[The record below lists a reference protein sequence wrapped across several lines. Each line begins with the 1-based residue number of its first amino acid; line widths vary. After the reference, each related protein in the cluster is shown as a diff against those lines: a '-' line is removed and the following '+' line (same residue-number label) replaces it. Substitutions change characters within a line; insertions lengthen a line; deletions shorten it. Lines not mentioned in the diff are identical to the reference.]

1 MLQSNHRPNRD
12 GFLGYLSAPRCGRV
26 ITVIGQVSSENVELA
41 GDHRPRVTDFYLVLR
56 GQEHPKLACREG
68 RRRHC
73 WALPRPQPTQRA
85 VRNLKEME
93 EGNFGK
99 HKHYKFSAEWAFEW
113 AAFTKSWVRQSDNV
127 QAHLSTITAST
138 CYNLAPSGIFCAVIL
153 IKAVLCRR
161 CRAAMRKRTIN
172 QQHKGS
178 TQSLVLSYSK
188 ETIFAFCHGVKQER
202 LHFGFQG

>member
-1 MLQSNHRPNRD
+1 MLSS
-12 GFLGYLSAPRCGRV
+12 LG
-26 ITVIGQVSSENVELA
+26 ITHHVSPTSILFFWGKNTLNWLA
-41 GDHRPRVTDFYLVLR
+41 EKD
-56 GQEHPKLACREG
+56 
-68 RRRHC
+68 
-73 WALPRPQPTQRA
+73 
-85 VRNLKEME
+85 E
-93 EGNFGK
+93 EGTAGLFQDRSPLRELWETWKRWRKVILESTSIRNSQQFHSG
-99 HKHYKFSAEWAFEW
+99 FNSRLLAPFEW